1 MNAVLRGPTAL
12 LLTVVFSVSSLTTGC
27 KSSQENSQSPSHAAP
42 QNEQAQMQ
50 AASLSLDDLV
60 APIALYPDQLLAQVL
75 TASTSP
81 QEVLDGGNWI
91 IQNQNL
97 KGDALINA
105 AKTAGFGPSMQYLMN
120 FPQVVDNMCQEMDWT
135 TQLGQAFQSDQKGV
149 MEAVQRKRGQAQK
162 AGNLVSSPQMTVAT
176 KTDNG
181 RQYVEITPANPK
193 VVYVPQY
200 NPVTIYNTQ
209 AAPAPAP
216 PTTTVVSQSSGVST
230 GTAVGIGLLS
240 FGVGMAIGA
249 AINRNNNYYP
259 YPAWGYG
266 GVYYGGRPYYPPP
279 YRPAYPGYHPAY
291 GYRPPPNYQWTQV
304 NNNINI
310 NVNNNYYNKFNNPN
324 YPSTLPANNRPA
336 GNASTLP
343 ANNRPIGNPSTLPA
357 NNRPGQGNNTY
368 QGARPTTGNPKP
380 GSSMANAIPST
391 QQIGNRGNQGN
402 QKVGSSVANAASRNQ
417 QVGTP
422 GNQPGSMNRP
432 NAGKGASAGNRAG
445 NAGAGDMANTRP
457 NRGNA
462 GSMNRGGA
470 SPTPQPAN
478 RGGDRGYANA
488 SRPSTG
494 TGSAPPARP
503 SASPQ
508 TQNRSDGGGA
518 FSGGSARAERADS
531 SRGRSSMGA
540 SATPAP
546 KEGARK
552 TR

>member
-1 MNAVLRGPTAL
+1 MHSVLRGPTSL
-12 LLTVVFSVSSLTTGC
+12 LLTAVFAVVSLTDSC
-27 KSSQENSQSPSHAAP
+27 KSSQDKSQTAGQAAP
-42 QNEQAQMQ
+42 QNQ
-50 AASLSLDDLV
+50 AAPAQAAPTQVASLGLDDLV

-75 TASTSP
+75 TASTTP
-81 QEVLDGGNWI
+81 QEVLDGGNWV

-97 KGDALINA
+97 KGDALTGA

-149 MEAVQRKRGQAQK
+149 MEAVQRKRGQAQQ

-181 RQYVEITPANPK
+181 QQYVEIAPADPK

-200 NPVTIYNTQ
+200 NPVTIYNAQ

-216 PTTTVVSQSSGVST
+216 TTTVVTQTSGVST

-249 AINRNNNYYP
+249 AINRNNYYP

-266 GVYYGGRPYYPPP
+266 SVYYGGRPYYPPP
-279 YRPAYPGYHPAY
+279 YRPVYPGYHPAY
-291 GYRPPPNYQWTQV
+291 GYRPPPNYHWNQV
-304 NNNINI
+304 NRNVNI
-310 NVNNNYYNKFNNPN
+310 NVNNNYYNKFNNQN
-324 YPSTLPANNRPA
+324 RPSTLPANNRPV
-336 GNASTLP
+336 
-343 ANNRPIGNPSTLPA
+343 GNPSTLPA
-357 NNRPGQGNNTY
+357 NNRPGQGSNTY
-368 QGARPTTGNPKP
+368 QGARPATGNQKP
-380 GSSMANAIPST
+380 GSSMANAIPSN
-391 QQIGNRGNQGN
+391 QQLGNRGNQGS
-402 QKVGSSVANAASRNQ
+402 QKPGGSMANAAPRNQ

-422 GNQPGSMNRP
+422 GKNQPANMNRP
-432 NAGKGASAGNRAG
+432 NAGTGAAAGNRAG
-445 NAGAGDMANTRP
+445 NASAGNMANTRP
-457 NRGNA
+457 NQGNA

-470 SPTPQPAN
+470 SPTPQPTN

-488 SRPSTG
+488 SRPATG
-494 TGSAPPARP
+494 KANAPAARP
-503 SASPQ
+503 SPSPQ
-508 TQNRSDGGGA
+508 TQNRSGSASA
-518 FSGGSARAERADS
+518 FGGGSAKAERADS

-540 SATPAP
+540 SASGAP
-546 KEGARK
+546 KGGARK

>member
-27 KSSQENSQSPSHAAP
+27 KSAQENSQSPSHAAP
-42 QNEQAQMQ
+42 QNEQGQTQ

-97 KGDALINA
+97 KDDALINA

-149 MEAVQRKRGQAQK
+149 MEAVQRKRGQAQQ
-162 AGNLVSSPQMTVAT
+162 AGNLVSSPQMTVAS

-181 RQYVEITPANPK
+181 RQYVEITPADPK

-209 AAPAPAP
+209 AAPAPAR

-240 FGVGMAIGA
+240 FGVGMAVGA
-249 AINRNNNYYP
+249 AISRNNHYYP

-291 GYRPPPNYQWTQV
+291 GYRPPPNYHWTQV
-304 NNNINI
+304 NNKINI
-310 NVNNNYYNKFNNPN
+310 NVNNNYYNKFNNQN
-324 YPSTLPANNRPA
+324 RPSTLPANNRP
-336 GNASTLP
+336 P
-343 ANNRPIGNPSTLPA
+343 GNPSTLPA
-357 NNRPGQGNNTY
+357 NNRPGQGGNSY
-368 QGARPTTGNPKP
+368 QGARPVPGNQKP
-380 GSSMANAIPST
+380 GSSMANAIPSN
-391 QQIGNRGNQGN
+391 QQLGNRGNQ
-402 QKVGSSVANAASRNQ
+402 KVGGPTANTAPRNQ

-422 GNQPGSMNRP
+422 GNQPGNMNRP
-432 NAGKGASAGNRAG
+432 NAGKNAS
-445 NAGAGDMANTRP
+445 AGDMANTRP
-457 NRGNA
+457 NQGNA

-470 SPTPQPAN
+470 SSKPQPAN
-478 RGGDRGYANA
+478 RGGDRGYDNA
-488 SRPSTG
+488 SRPSN
-494 TGSAPPARP
+494 GSGRTPAARP
-503 SASPQ
+503 SESSQ
-508 TQNRSDGGGA
+508 TQNRSSGGA
-518 FSGGSARAERADS
+518 FSGGSAKAERADS

-546 KEGARK
+546 KGGARK

>member
-1 MNAVLRGPTAL
+1 
-12 LLTVVFSVSSLTTGC
+12 VSSLTTGC
-27 KSSQENSQSPSHAAP
+27 KSSQENSQSPSYAAP
-42 QNEQAQMQ
+42 QNEQAQTQ

-60 APIALYPDQLLAQVL
+60 APIALYPDQLLAQIL
-75 TASTSP
+75 TTSTSP

-97 KGDALINA
+97 KGDVLINA

-181 RQYVEITPANPK
+181 QQYVEITPANPK

-209 AAPAPAP
+209 AAPVPA
-216 PTTTVVSQSSGVST
+216 PTTTVVTQTSGVSK

-240 FGVGMAIGA
+240 FGVGMAVGA
-249 AINRNNNYYP
+249 AISRNNHYYP

-310 NVNNNYYNKFNNPN
+310 NVNNNYYNKFNNQN
-324 YPSTLPANNRPA
+324 RPSTLPAN
-336 GNASTLP
+336 S
-343 ANNRPIGNPSTLPA
+343 
-357 NNRPGQGNNTY
+357 Y
-368 QGARPTTGNPKP
+368 QGARPVPGHQKS
-380 GSSMANAIPST
+380 GSSTANAIPSN
-391 QQIGNRGNQGN
+391 QQLGNRGNQ
-402 QKVGSSVANAASRNQ
+402 KVAGPTANTAPRNQ
-417 QVGTP
+417 QVGTL
-422 GNQPGSMNRP
+422 GNQPGNMNRP
-432 NAGKGASAGNRAG
+432 NAGKNASAS
-445 NAGAGDMANTRP
+445 DMANTRP

-478 RGGDRGYANA
+478 RGGDRGYANT
-488 SRPSTG
+488 SRPLTG
-494 TGSAPPARP
+494 TGRAPAVRP
-503 SASPQ
+503 SESSQ
-508 TQNRSDGGGA
+508 TQNRSGGGA
-518 FSGGSARAERADS
+518 FSGGSAKAERADS

-546 KEGARK
+546 KGGARK

>member
-12 LLTVVFSVSSLTTGC
+12 LITAVFSVTSLTTGC
-27 KSSQENSQSPSHAAP
+27 KSSQDANQAPSQVAP
-42 QNEQAQMQ
+42 QSGQVQTQ
-50 AASLSLDDLV
+50 AASLSIDDLV

-75 TASTSP
+75 TASMNP

-91 IQNQNL
+91 IQNQNPR
-97 KGDALINA
+97 GDALTKA
-105 AKTAGFGPSMQYLMN
+105 AKTAGFGPSLQYLMN

-149 MEAVQRKRGQAQK
+149 MDAVQRKRGQAQQ

-181 RQYVEITPANPK
+181 KRYVEIAPADPK

-216 PTTTVVSQSSGVST
+216 APTTTTVVTQSSGVST

-240 FGVGMAIGA
+240 FGVGMAVGA
-249 AINRNNNYYP
+249 AINKNNYYP

-279 YRPAYPGYHPAY
+279 YHPAYPAYRPSY
-291 GYRPPPNYQWTQV
+291 GYNPPPNYQWTQV
-304 NNNINI
+304 NNNVNI
-310 NVNNNYYNKFNNPN
+310 NVNNNYYNKFNNQN
-324 YPSTLPANNRPA
+324 YPSTLPANSRP
-336 GNASTLP
+336 P
-343 ANNRPIGNPSTLPA
+343 GNPSTLPA
-357 NNRPGQGNNTY
+357 NNRPGQGSNTYQGNNTY
-368 QGARPTTGNPKP
+368 QGARPATANQKP
-380 GSSMANAIPST
+380 GSSMANAIPSN
-391 QQIGNRGNQGN
+391 QQFANQGN
-402 QKVGSSVANAASRNQ
+402 QKIGGSAANAAPRNQ
-417 QVGTP
+417 QAGTS
-422 GNQPGSMNRP
+422 GNQPGNMNRP
-432 NAGKGASAGNRAG
+432 NAGNGASAGNRAG
-445 NAGAGDMANTRP
+445 NAGTGNMANTRP
-457 NRGNA
+457 NQGNA
-462 GSMNRGGA
+462 GSMNRAGA
-470 SPTPQPAN
+470 SPTPQPTN

-494 TGSAPPARP
+494 TGSAPAGRP

-508 TQNRSDGGGA
+508 TPNRSSGGA
-518 FSGGSARAERADS
+518 FGGGSAKAERADS
-531 SRGRSSMGA
+531 SRGRASMGA
-540 SATPAP
+540 SVTPTP
-546 KEGARK
+546 KGGARK

>member
-1 MNAVLRGPTAL
+1 LITA
-12 LLTVVFSVSSLTTGC
+12 VFSVTSLTTGC
-27 KSSQENSQSPSHAAP
+27 KSSQDANRAPSQVAP
-42 QNEQAQMQ
+42 QSQPAQPQ

-60 APIALYPDQLLAQVL
+60 APIALYPDQLLAQIL
-75 TASTSP
+75 TASTTP

-91 IQNQNL
+91 IQNQTL
-97 KGDALINA
+97 KGAALINA

-149 MEAVQRKRGQAQK
+149 MEAVQRKRGQAQQ

-181 RQYVEITPANPK
+181 QQYVQITPADPK

-216 PTTTVVSQSSGVST
+216 TTTTVVTQSSGVST
-230 GTAVGIGLLS
+230 GTAVGVGLLS

-249 AINRNNNYYP
+249 AISSNNHYYP

-279 YRPAYPGYHPAY
+279 YRPVYPGYHPAY
-291 GYRPPPNYQWTQV
+291 GYHPPPNYQWTQV

-310 NVNNNYYNKFNNPN
+310 NVNNNYYNKFNNQ
-324 YPSTLPANNRPA
+324 NR
-336 GNASTLP
+336 
-343 ANNRPIGNPSTLPA
+343 PSTLPA
-357 NNRPGQGNNTY
+357 NNRPGQGSNTY
-368 QGARPTTGNPKP
+368 QGARPSTGNQKP
-380 GSSMANAIPST
+380 GSSMANAIPSN
-391 QQIGNRGNQGN
+391 QQLGNRGNQGN
-402 QKVGSSVANAASRNQ
+402 QKVGGSAANAASRNQ

-422 GNQPGSMNRP
+422 GNQPGNMNRP
-432 NAGKGASAGNRAG
+432 NAGNGASAGNRAG
-445 NAGAGDMANTRP
+445 NAGAGNMANTRP
-457 NRGNA
+457 NQGNA

-470 SPTPQPAN
+470 SPTSQPAN

-488 SRPSTG
+488 SRPSSG
-494 TGSAPPARP
+494 TGSAPAARP
-503 SASPQ
+503 SASLQ
-508 TQNRSDGGGA
+508 TQDRSSGGGA
-518 FSGGSARAERADS
+518 FSGGSAKAERADS
-531 SRGRSSMGA
+531 SRGRASVGA

-546 KEGARK
+546 KGGARK